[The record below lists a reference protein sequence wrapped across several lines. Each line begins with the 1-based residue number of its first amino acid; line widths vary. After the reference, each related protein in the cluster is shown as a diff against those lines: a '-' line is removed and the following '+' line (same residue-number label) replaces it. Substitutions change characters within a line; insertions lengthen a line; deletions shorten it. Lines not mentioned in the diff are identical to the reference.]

1 MRKATKYIL
10 TLMLGV
16 TLLSGCMPEEHQ
28 MAPGSELRDEDGRID
43 GIDFDKDI
51 QGEDASYYGFN
62 S

>member
-1 MRKATKYIL
+1 MRKAAKYIL

-16 TLLSGCMPEEHQ
+16 TLLSGCMPVEHQ
-28 MAPGSELRDEDGRID
+28 MAPGCELRDEDGRID

>member
-1 MRKATKYIL
+1 MKKVIRIM
-10 TLMLGV
+10 LMVIMGV
-16 TLLSGCMPEEHQ
+16 TLLSGCMSEEHQ
-28 MAPGSELRDEDGRID
+28 MAPVSELRDEDGRLD